1 MRIRRIFA
9 VVLAVGAVIC
19 AFISV
24 RHYMEEKHAG
34 EEYENVR
41 QEAVLQEQENFA
53 ESEKAADELEEQEEE
68 PEEKMP
74 EEEIPE
80 EEPVEIPID
89 FAALQEQNPDVYA
102 WITIPNTNVDYPI
115 LQSAE
120 DNSYYLTHTIDYE
133 VATAGAIYTEN
144 YNHKDFEDPNT
155 VIYGHNM
162 KNGSMFRTLHNYED
176 RSFFDEN
183 REVLIYT
190 PDAIRHYEIFAAY
203 VYDNR
208 HLLLN
213 FDFEDQEV
221 YQKYLDSIFSM
232 RDMQSFVDTSMDVT
246 AEDRII
252 TLSTCYK
259 GISERR
265 YLVQAVLVSIEK

>member
-1 MRIRRIFA
+1 MDRRKIA
-9 VVLAVGAVIC
+9 AILAAAAVIC
-19 AFISV
+19 AAVSI
-24 RHYMEEKHAG
+24 RHYTQEKHAA
-34 EEYENVR
+34 EEYERVR
-41 QEAVLQEQENFA
+41 QEAVL
-53 ESEKAADELEEQEEE
+53 KEQEEAAAEENLPEEPQVLESEE
-68 PEEKMP
+68 PES
-74 EEEIPE
+74 
-80 EEPVEIPID
+80 EPVEIPID
-89 FAALQEQNPDVYA
+89 FASLQEQNPDVYA
-102 WITIPNTNVDYPI
+102 WISIPNTNVDYPI
-115 LQSAE
+115 LQSST
-120 DNSYYLTHTIDYE
+120 DNSYYLNHSIDYE
-133 VATAGAIYTEN
+133 ESAAGAIYTED
-144 YNHKDFEDPNT
+144 YNSKDFEDPNT

-213 FDFEDQEV
+213 FDFEDPDV
-221 YQKYLDSIFSM
+221 YQRYLDDIFSM
-232 RDMQSFVDTSMDVT
+232 RDMQSFVDTSMNVT
-246 AEDRII
+246 ARDKII

-265 YLVQAVLVSIEK
+265 YLVQAVLVSIEQ